1 MIGDDPHIFQSQISK
16 EIALIGESRP
26 IIHIRITGAQEHRN
40 LLKCLRCFGIKHGI
54 KPVDS
59 TFQLP
64 ADTVIVDRRSQN
76 EHVCTLQLV
85 VDLLHIILLRAFALS
100 LPMTIFASETAVEM
114 TDTACPVFSA
124 LSLNTATISAVLP

>member
-1 MIGDDPHIFQSQISK
+1 MISDDPHIFQSQISK

-26 IIHIRITGAQEHRN
+26 IIHIRITGAKEHRN
-40 LLKCLRCFGIKHGI
+40 LLKRLRRFGIKHGI

-100 LPMTIFASETAVEM
+100 LPMTIFASETAFDV
-114 TDTACPVFSA
+114 
-124 LSLNTATISAVLP
+124 LSVNIDD